1 MEQKKYIVL
10 PIGKLKPNPEN
21 PRVVKDNKF
30 KQLVKSIQEFPQMLE
45 IRPIVVNAD
54 MIVLGGNM
62 RLKACKDAGL
72 TEVPTIIVDDFTPD
86 QEKEFIIKD
95 NLGYGEWDFNT
106 LQLEWDM
113 DKLQD
118 WGLDL
123 PGFDVDGGNFDEKFN
138 LPEGDKAPFEQI
150 TFTLSTEQAERIKWA
165 LQQAKKTEDFDYL
178 ETFGNTNT
186 NGNAI
191 YLIVAKWVEQNI
203 S

>member
-1 MEQKKYIVL
+1 MIQ
-10 PIGKLKPNPEN
+10 IGKLKPNPNN

-54 MIVLGGNM
+54 MMVLGGNM

-72 TEVPTIIVDDFTPD
+72 TEIPTIIVNDFTPE

-95 NLGYGEWDFNT
+95 NLGYGEWDFTT

-113 DKLQD
+113 DKIQD

-123 PGFDVDGGNFDEKFN
+123 PGFDVNGGNFDEKFN
-138 LPEGDKAPFEQI
+138 LPEGDKPPFQQI
-150 TFTLSTEQAERIKWA
+150 TFTLADEQADKIKLA
-165 LQQAKKTEDFDYL
+165 LQKAKATNDFDYL
-178 ETFGNTNT
+178 ETFDNQNS

-191 YLIVAKWVEQNI
+191 YLIVSKWVEQNI

>member
-1 MEQKKYIVL
+1 MEQKKYTLL
-10 PIGKLKPNPEN
+10 PISKLKPNPDN

-30 KQLVKSIQEFPQMLE
+30 KQLVKSLQEFPQMLE

-62 RLKACKDAGL
+62 RLKACKDAGIKD
-72 TEVPTIIVDDFTPD
+72 VPTIIVDDFTPE

-95 NLGYGEWDFNT
+95 NLGYGEWDFTT

-123 PGFDVDGGNFDEKFN
+123 PGFDINADQFSEDFSMTDA
-138 LPEGDKAPFEQI
+138 DKQPFQQI
-150 TFTLSTEQAERIKWA
+150 TFTLADQQAEQIKDA
-165 LQQAKKTEDFDYL
+165 IATIKTTEEYKYV
-178 ETFGNTNT
+178 ETMGNENP
-186 NGNAI
+186 NGNAL
-191 YLIVAKWVEQNI
+191 YLIIMQWAEQRK
-203 S
+203 

>member
-1 MEQKKYIVL
+1 MEQKKYTLL

-54 MIVLGGNM
+54 MVVLGGNM

-72 TEVPTIIVDDFTPD
+72 TEIPTIIVDDFTPE

-95 NLGYGEWDFNT
+95 NLGYGEWDFTT

-113 DKLQD
+113 EKLQD

-150 TFTLSTEQAERIKWA
+150 TFTLASEQAERIKWA
-165 LQQAKKTEDFDYL
+165 LQQAKATDDYDYL
-178 ETFGNTNT
+178 ETFGNVNT

>member
-10 PIGKLKPNPEN
+10 PIGKLKPNPDN

-45 IRPIVVNAD
+45 IRPIVVNGD

-72 TEVPTIIVDDFTPD
+72 TEVPTIIVDDFTPE

-95 NLGYGEWDFNT
+95 NLGYGEWDFTT

-113 DKLQD
+113 DKLQN

-138 LPEGDKAPFEQI
+138 LPEGDKAPFEQM
-150 TFTLSTEQAERIKWA
+150 TFTISTEQAQRIKWA
-165 LQQAKKTEDFDYL
+165 IQQAKATDDFDYL